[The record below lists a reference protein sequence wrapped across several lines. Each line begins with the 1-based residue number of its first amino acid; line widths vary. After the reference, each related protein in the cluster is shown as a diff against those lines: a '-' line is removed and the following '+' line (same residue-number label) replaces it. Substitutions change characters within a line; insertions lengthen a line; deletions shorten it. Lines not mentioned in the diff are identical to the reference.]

1 MHPYEYPFLF
11 LASLCGGVINA
22 IAGGGSFITLPALL
36 FFNVPPTVANA
47 TSAVAAWPGLITAA
61 YGYRHRLSG
70 DSRRLLRYAAASL
83 AGGVTGGA
91 LLLMTPA
98 ATFTRAIPLLMLLA
112 TLMFLLAP
120 RVVAA
125 ARRSTDVA
133 AASGGKAT
141 RLHTTIQFFASL
153 MVGYFN
159 AGSGI
164 IVMAGLS
171 MSGMRETQLLNGF
184 KNLLG
189 AVAAGASIA
198 ALAVGG
204 QVAWASAALMMAGS
218 LIGGLWG
225 ARVAQRIDAN
235 LLRVLILIFSLVM
248 TGYFFWKFWL

>member
-1 MHPYEYPFLF
+1 MNPFEYPFLF

-47 TSAVAAWPGLITAA
+47 TSAVAAWPGLMTAA
-61 YGYRHRLSG
+61 YGYRRRLL
-70 DSRRLLRYAAASL
+70 DDPRTLLRYAAASV

-98 ATFTRAIPLLMLLA
+98 VAFARAIPLLMLLS

-120 RVVAA
+120 HMVTA
-125 ARRSTDVA
+125 ARRRSE
-133 AASGGKAT
+133 ASASSGAKTT
-141 RLHTTIQFFASL
+141 RIQTTIQFFASL

-171 MSGMRETQLLNGF
+171 LSGMRETQLLNGF

-204 QVAWASAALMMAGS
+204 QVAWTSAALMMVGS

-225 ARVAQRIDAN
+225 ARVAQRIDAT
-235 LLRVLILIFSLVM
+235 LLRRLILIFSFAM
-248 TGYFFWKFWL
+248 TGYFIWKFWL